1 MSYVFDLKQACGGYA
16 YFSTFTSGEPG
27 RSIHEI
33 RTPSRVDDERFHKA
47 LAEIGQV
54 AVHVSS
60 EKQYRTWLH
69 LHGWAIVDAEFARKS
84 IPQWLKK
91 HPCLKSALGSF
102 IDVSIASPATMKR
115 TLRGLQK
122 RKIHE
127 RDGNQCLRCNSREH
141 LTLQHVQPYSH
152 GGETNSNNLVT
163 LCDPCNQELRDE
175 IDIELYELAGL
186 RSGIEPSLLKSS
198 DGSNA
203 ALVRALYF
211 SHNLMHTRCDL
222 W

>member
-16 YFSTFTSGEPG
+16 YFSTFTSGKPG
-27 RSIHEI
+27 KSIHEI
-33 RTPSRVDDERFHKA
+33 RTPSRVDEGRFHLA

-54 AVHVSS
+54 AIQVSS
-60 EKQYRTWLH
+60 ENQYRTWLH
-69 LHGWAIVDAEFARKS
+69 FHGWAIVDAEFARIFMS
-84 IPQWLKK
+84 QWLKQ
-91 HPCLKSALGSF
+91 HPCLKSGLGSF

-115 TLRGLQK
+115 TLRGQQK
-122 RKIHE
+122 RRIHE
-127 RDGNQCLRCNSREH
+127 RDGNKCLRCNSREH
-141 LTLQHVQPYSH
+141 LTLQHVQPYSL

-163 LCDPCNQELRDE
+163 LCEPCNQKLRDE

-186 RSGIEPSLLKSS
+186 QSGIEPSLLKSS

-203 ALVRALYF
+203 ALIRAMYF
-211 SHNLMHTRCDL
+211 SQNLMHTRCEL